1 MIGILIRLFA
11 GFLLVVTMGIGAVYT
26 YFGWS
31 EGVPAAD
38 RTFFTTM
45 GPAHPLVIAHRGGA
59 GLFPENTL
67 YAFEQSWKMGVD
79 VLELDV
85 RETADGK
92 LVVMHDRTVDR
103 TTDGN
108 GQIGEMTFEAV
119 RRLNAGFRFSPD
131 GGQSFPFREQ
141 KILVPTLEEV
151 FAALPDARFNIEP
164 KQASPTIIKS
174 LCGLLRERKMTER
187 VVVGS
192 FNQEGLDEFRRGC
205 PEVATSAGT
214 SEVSQFLTMYK
225 TGLGAS
231 YSPAMQAL
239 QIPEKIGSL
248 QIVSKEFIETARRLN
263 LDVHVWTINETAD
276 MQRLL
281 ETGVDGIMTD
291 YPDRLLKL
299 LDRTVIIEK
308 KVD

>member
-1 MIGILIRLFA
+1 
-11 GFLLVVTMGIGAVYT
+11 MGIGAVYT

-38 RTFFTTM
+38 RGFFTIAEL
-45 GPAHPLVIAHRGGA
+45 PRPLVIAHRGGA

-67 YAFEQSWKMGVD
+67 HAFEQSWKMGVD

-85 RETADGK
+85 RETADKK

-103 TTDGN
+103 TTDGS
-108 GQIGEMTFEAV
+108 GQISEMTLESV
-119 RRLNAGFRFSPD
+119 KKLDAGYRFSPD
-131 GGQSFPFREQ
+131 GGQTFPLRGQ
-141 KILVPTLEEV
+141 KISVPTLAEV
-151 FAALPDARFNIEP
+151 FNALPDAKFNIEP
-164 KQASPTIIKS
+164 KQASPTLIKS
-174 LCGLLRERKMTER
+174 LCAQIRERKMTQK

-192 FNQEGLDEFRRGC
+192 FNQTGLDDFRREC

-299 LDRTVIIEK
+299 LNRTIIIEK
-308 KVD
+308 NAD

>member
-1 MIGILIRLFA
+1 VVSILIRLFA
-11 GFLLVVTMGIGAVYT
+11 GFLLVVSMGIGAVYT

-31 EGVPAAD
+31 EGVPAPERA
-38 RTFFTTM
+38 FFRIAAL
-45 GPAHPLVIAHRGGA
+45 PRPLVIAHRGGA

-92 LVVMHDRTVDR
+92 LIIMHDRTVNR
-103 TTDGN
+103 TTDGS
-108 GQIGEMTFEAV
+108 GQISEMTLETV
-119 RRLNAGFRFSPD
+119 KKLNAGYRFSPD

-141 KILVPTLEEV
+141 KIPVPTLEEV
-151 FAALPDARFNIEP
+151 FTALPDARFNIEP
-164 KQASPTIIKS
+164 KHASPTIIKS
-174 LCGLLRERKMTER
+174 FCSLIRERKMAER

-192 FNQEGLDEFRRGC
+192 FNQEGLDDFRRAC

-214 SEVSQFLTMYK
+214 SEVSQFLAMYK
-225 TGLGAS
+225 TGLGTS

-239 QIPEKIGSL
+239 QVPEKVGSL
-248 QIVSKEFIETARRLN
+248 QIVSKEFVETARKLN
-263 LDVHVWTINETAD
+263 LDVHVWTINEPAD
-276 MQRLL
+276 MLRLL

-299 LDRTVIIEK
+299 LNRTIIIK
-308 KVD
+308 KNGN

>member
-1 MIGILIRLFA
+1 VISVLIRLFA
-11 GFLLVVTMGIGAVYT
+11 GFLLVVSMGIGAVYT

-31 EGVPAAD
+31 EGVPAPD
-38 RTFFTTM
+38 RGFFTIAEL
-45 GPAHPLVIAHRGGA
+45 PRPLVIAHRGGA

-67 YAFEQSWKMGVD
+67 YAFEQSWKIGID

-85 RETADGK
+85 NETADGK
-92 LVVMHDRTVDR
+92 LVVMHDRTVNR
-103 TTDGN
+103 TTDGS
-108 GQIGEMTFEAV
+108 GQISEMTLEAIKK
-119 RRLNAGFRFSPD
+119 LNAGYRFSPD
-131 GGQSFPFREQ
+131 GGRSFPFREQ
-141 KILVPTLEEV
+141 KIPVPTLEEV

-174 LCGLLRERKMTER
+174 LCALIRDRKMTEK
-187 VVVGS
+187 VIVGS
-192 FNQEGLDEFRRGC
+192 FNQTGLDDFRRAC

-231 YSPAMQAL
+231 YSPTMQAL

-248 QIVSKEFIETARRLN
+248 QIVSKEFVETARRLN
-263 LDVHVWTINETAD
+263 LQVHVWTINETAD

-299 LDRTVIIEK
+299 LNRTIIIEK
-308 KVD
+308 KR